1 MMKNKLKFLLFI
13 LLLVILVGCN
23 NMQPGPTDGISET
36 EVIDDSFEGADAVT
50 KDEGNIKYW
59 MADINILID
68 ILNEYYEN
76 ELVMDFRY
84 RSFSGTEIKPIES
97 RYDND
102 TVHGA
107 DGSIMSMTGLIQ
119 GIVSEKGNSIC
130 INIIEDKTFDN
141 GGYIFSNISSFSYDY
156 FNNYGSEKYTVS
168 VYKYKNC
175 YIVFEFFNSDLSPE
189 DKTDIIE
196 NCVAVVEENYTE
208 KKKVLFNE
216 NDDFYIPKE
225 HTQDYINNLKNAL
238 NTLYKDNLTSK
249 FQKYTKSD
257 VPLFEIRKKGESVL
271 AETTYYQGTILKD
284 RKAIVSIAEDNVVEN
299 NGFIYTT
306 ATTDDTPGIQIYRY
320 NKLYLIFEFYDDP
333 ATAFWNND
341 VVRSVAK
348 VLSDLEK

>member
-1 MMKNKLKFLLFI
+1 
-13 LLLVILVGCN
+13 
-23 NMQPGPTDGISET
+23 
-36 EVIDDSFEGADAVT
+36 
-50 KDEGNIKYW
+50 
-59 MADINILID
+59 
-68 ILNEYYEN
+68 
-76 ELVMDFRY
+76 
-84 RSFSGTEIKPIES
+84 
-97 RYDND
+97 
-102 TVHGA
+102 
-107 DGSIMSMTGLIQ
+107 
-119 GIVSEKGNSIC
+119 
-130 INIIEDKTFDN
+130 
-141 GGYIFSNISSFSYDY
+141 
-156 FNNYGSEKYTVS
+156 
-168 VYKYKNC
+168 
-175 YIVFEFFNSDLSPE
+175 VFEFFNSDLSPE

>member
-1 MMKNKLKFLLFI
+1 MKNKLKFLLFI

-208 KKKVLFNE
+208 KKRFCSMRMMI
-216 NDDFYIPKE
+216 FTFPKNI
-225 HTQDYINNLKNAL
+225 HKIISITLKML
-238 NTLYKDNLTSK
+238 
-249 FQKYTKSD
+249 
-257 VPLFEIRKKGESVL
+257 
-271 AETTYYQGTILKD
+271 
-284 RKAIVSIAEDNVVEN
+284 
-299 NGFIYTT
+299 
-306 ATTDDTPGIQIYRY
+306 
-320 NKLYLIFEFYDDP
+320 
-333 ATAFWNND
+333 
-341 VVRSVAK
+341 
-348 VLSDLEK
+348 